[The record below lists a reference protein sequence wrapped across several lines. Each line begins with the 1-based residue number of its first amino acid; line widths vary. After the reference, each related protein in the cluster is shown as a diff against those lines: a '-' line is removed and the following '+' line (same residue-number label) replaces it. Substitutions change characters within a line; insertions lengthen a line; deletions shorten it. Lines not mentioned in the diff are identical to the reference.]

1 MISRHRAAA
10 EAATSSCVTMCPPVL
25 TRMPRGLRA
34 VRRATRTRTLRA
46 VQLAPGAASTVRT
59 PHGYCTHHCTVA
71 PQVPAAAKARR
82 AAAGDASAA
91 DATGGDGADD
101 AFDLDAELDKI
112 IGLDAVKDM

>member
-1 MISRHRAAA
+1 MQALHLLLVTTVLLATAGANETDTAA
-10 EAATSSCVTMCPPVL
+10 PI
-25 TRMPRGLRA
+25 
-34 VRRATRTRTLRA
+34 
-46 VQLAPGAASTVRT
+46 GAASEAPPYDTVCGVVREKWPDDDT
-59 PHGYCTHHCTVA
+59 ALSVGYCTHHCTVA

>member
-1 MISRHRAAA
+1 
-10 EAATSSCVTMCPPVL
+10 
-25 TRMPRGLRA
+25 
-34 VRRATRTRTLRA
+34 
-46 VQLAPGAASTVRT
+46 
-59 PHGYCTHHCTVA
+59 
-71 PQVPAAAKARR
+71 VPAAAKARR